1 MKTLTNQTT
10 ALRLDFPRTWTPE
23 GLSGLTIQIADF
35 DGNVL
40 LAADDVELYPGST
53 LALDALRY
61 SRSITLVEPEE
72 PEDPEEETPVVDL
85 ATGDLIRVTGVLG
98 YEDHVVKGWDGTN
111 FVAEL
116 EAFVDR
122 DFAAGATVW
131 RLHATADLDLSSTDD
146 FPAGTQLVITWKPTG
161 TGAPITELAEIEA
174 TLQIDV
180 SAFTRDF
187 AAQYRRA
194 YDALTKPAD
203 RLDTVIRIA
212 QDDLRMTLESR
223 FLDVARIIDQRL
235 LNPPLMALVALMW
248 ARDGDKNTVDEM
260 LIYERAYSAALE
272 RLCSHPVWTDLD
284 GDGTHNDGETESHPA
299 IFERIW

>member
-1 MKTLTNQTT
+1 MRTLTNQTT
-10 ALRLDFPRTWTPE
+10 QIDLSFPRTWRPE
-23 GLSGLTIQIADF
+23 NLTGLTLKIADF
-35 DGNVL
+35 EGNVL
-40 LAADDVELYPGST
+40 DASADVELYPGST
-53 LALDALRY
+53 LAIDALRY
-61 SRSITLVEPEE
+61 SRSITLVEPED

-98 YEDHVVKGWDGTN
+98 YEDHIVKGWDATN

-116 EAFVDR
+116 EDFVDR
-122 DFAAGATVW
+122 DFEAGASVW
-131 RLHATADLDLSSTDD
+131 RLSASASVDLSDTDD
-146 FPAGTQLVITWKPTG
+146 FPAGTQMVITWTPTG

-174 TLQIDV
+174 TLQLDV

-203 RLDTVIRIA
+203 RLDTIIRLA
-212 QDDLRMTLESR
+212 QDELRMTLASR
-223 FLDVARIIDQRL
+223 LLDVTRLVDQRL

-260 LIYERAYSAALE
+260 MVFERAYSAALE
-272 RLCSHPVWTDLD
+272 RLCAHPVWTDLD
-284 GDGTHNDGETESHPA
+284 GDGVQDEFETESHPV